1 MKKILWILPL
11 FALLAVACGGGSN
24 GEMPWED
31 DLGTKPTPTPTP
43 GQTIAV
49 GDVLPDWEEGC
60 FDIHFINSGRG
71 ECCFYIFPDGTTMLV
86 DAGELTLTYGDGP
99 CPQRPNSS
107 IRPYETYARYIKHFL
122 PQGQNA
128 IDYCA
133 PSHFHIDHIG
143 QPEVATETSPV
154 GYRKAGLLALFDLVP
169 YSHVIDNAYPGYVED
184 DVTAALD
191 GGLAEDWGKFVTWG
205 VKEGKFTGAR
215 FTPGTEQMVM
225 LYNKDAHKDFKVFN
239 ICANGF
245 VWAKNGQ
252 GNGYLG
258 GKKSDKGNPSCCG
271 FHVTYG
277 KFDYVACGDLTSTS
291 QNLFAAYY
299 RDFIGD
305 AKLDAFKTHHH
316 LGANSWGSKMQEY
329 NFNPRVVLNC
339 SMYQGQPNPDMLNNV
354 LNNVAPFPFW
364 VKDFF
369 TTNGH
374 ENAVAANR
382 ELYNKVAGYNGH
394 IVLRVAKGGDT
405 FNVYMLDDTNF
416 EYRVKSIHGPYT
428 SR

>member
-1 MKKILWILPL
+1 M
-11 FALLAVACGGGSN
+11 
-24 GEMPWED
+24 
-31 DLGTKPTPTPTP
+31 
-43 GQTIAV
+43 
-49 GDVLPDWEEGC
+49 
-60 FDIHFINSGRG
+60 
-71 ECCFYIFPDGTTMLV
+71 
-86 DAGELTLTYGDGP
+86 
-99 CPQRPNSS
+99 
-107 IRPYETYARYIKHFL
+107 
-122 PQGQNA
+122 
-128 IDYCA
+128 
-133 PSHFHIDHIG
+133 
-143 QPEVATETSPV
+143 
-154 GYRKAGLLALFDLVP
+154 
-169 YSHVIDNAYPGYVED
+169 
-184 DVTAALD
+184 
-191 GGLAEDWGKFVTWG
+191 
-205 VKEGKFTGAR
+205 
-215 FTPGTEQMVM
+215 
-225 LYNKDAHKDFKVFN
+225 DFKVFN
-239 ICANGF
+239 ICAYGF

-258 GKKSDKGNPSCCG
+258 GSKSAKGNPSCCG

-277 KFDYVACGDLTSTS
+277 KFDYVACGDLTSAS

-305 AKLDAFKTHHH
+305 TRLDAFKTHHH